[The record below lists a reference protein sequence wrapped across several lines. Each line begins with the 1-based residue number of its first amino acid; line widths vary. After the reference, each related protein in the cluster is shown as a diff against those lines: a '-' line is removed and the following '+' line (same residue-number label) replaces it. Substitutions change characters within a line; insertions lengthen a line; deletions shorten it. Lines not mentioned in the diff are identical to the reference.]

1 MLLFAL
7 DATRAF
13 GAGVAEALGVPLSAH
28 EERTFEDAEHKIR
41 PLVDP
46 VGQDCVVVQSLHGE
60 PGVSGDD
67 KLVRLLMF
75 IAALRD
81 HGARQGADRPRSAEV
96 DAAQARRASCR

>member
-7 DATRAF
+7 DATRDF
-13 GAGVAEALGVPLSAH
+13 GARVASALGEPLARH

-60 PGVSGDD
+60 PGTSGDD
-67 KLVRLLMF
+67 
-75 IAALRD
+75 
-81 HGARQGADRPRSAEV
+81 
-96 DAAQARRASCR
+96 